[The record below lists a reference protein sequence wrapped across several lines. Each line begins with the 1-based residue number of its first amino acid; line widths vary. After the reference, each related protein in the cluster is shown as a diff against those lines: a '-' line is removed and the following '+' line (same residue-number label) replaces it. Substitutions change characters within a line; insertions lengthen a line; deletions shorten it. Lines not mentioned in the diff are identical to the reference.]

1 MISLAIEGR
10 ANAERRSQERTGWL
24 AWHIGLL
31 TGRAVNNPKK
41 YPKLDALIG
50 KPGKKLRRRRKDS
63 VPPWQRLLGAAM
75 AWNSAINANQRAAQ
89 GAPPPKT

>member
-31 TGRAVNNPKK
+31 TGRAVNSPKK
-41 YPKLDALIG
+41 YPRLEALIG
-50 KPGKKLRRRRKDS
+50 KPGRKSRRRSKDS
-63 VPPWQRLLGAAM
+63 TQPWQKLLGAAL
-75 AWNSAINANQRAAQ
+75 AWNSAVNANARAAKS
-89 GAPPPKT
+89 ASNPKT